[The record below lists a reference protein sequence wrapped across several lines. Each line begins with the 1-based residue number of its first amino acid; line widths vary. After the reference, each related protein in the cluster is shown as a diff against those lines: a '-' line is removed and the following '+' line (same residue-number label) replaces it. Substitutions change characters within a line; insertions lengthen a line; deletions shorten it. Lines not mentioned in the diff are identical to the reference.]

1 MNWAPAP
8 VEQTGAKDSKQ
19 SLTRECQVRLSFLR
33 FLNFD
38 LR

>member
-1 MNWAPAP
+1 MNWAPVP
-8 VEQTGAKDSKQ
+8 VEQTETKDCKQ